1 MQSHAKRFNNE
12 RQQEDQK
19 QPQFVTNSHLAS
31 LRVSRISTNAHTRSH
46 HNVIYYN
53 HPLQEIFANEA
64 AFETNSLC
72 LLSTNTDYKQQLDT
86 VSGNCHCCLTVPMR
100 PTNTGSETNQED
112 TWSSEK
118 TPSKT
123 ARRERLDYSTML
135 CDGSRAP
142 SVFCLCWWVARRQID
157 VVAHE
162 RLQRRPSDWVGG
174 KKFNDDLSGELE
186 KVVLLLRPL
195 RPALHFALLL
205 ACFSDCRCSRFLHT
219 AGH

>member
-1 MQSHAKRFNNE
+1 MQSHAKCFNNE

-19 QPQFVTNSHLAS
+19 QPQFVTNSHLAATTAILLLVVLLTNDS
-31 LRVSRISTNAHTRSH
+31 QYIIRVSRISTHAHTRSQ

-157 VVAHE
+157 VVATRE
-162 RLQRRPSDWVGG
+162 TPAATVRSGRW
-174 KKFNDDLSGELE
+174 KKI
-186 KVVLLLRPL
+186 
-195 RPALHFALLL
+195 
-205 ACFSDCRCSRFLHT
+205 
-219 AGH
+219 